1 MIGAQNDSTI
11 QENLIER
18 FMSLPNQ
25 TWDAIIAEASNNLT
39 VLHDIVRI
47 KQIVGILKTNIRACK
62 AIGSG
67 FLIQLGRIYLD
78 MINVYKCMSGYIT
91 QALHD
96 KPPTMV
102 RDPVIRGMLS
112 VKKESLRLISE
123 FVTRSNDA
131 ETIKNQLLG
140 PLLEAVLVDYANGIA
155 ASREPEVLSTMA
167 IIITKLE
174 SLVEDHVGAIFLQ
187 TFECTLDMINKNF
200 EDWPEH
206 RVNFYQ
212 MIQAVVKHSF
222 NALLKLTSEQFKL
235 VLDAII
241 WAFKHTMRNV
251 ADIGLE
257 ILYHLLES
265 MSRESSA
272 AAVFFKEYYTSV
284 IEHLFSVVTDSTHT
298 GALSMHANIL
308 AFMFCVVE
316 KGQLTVTLNESAPDN
331 VTYVKEYVGTL
342 LRNAFPHLTL
352 QQVQVFVTGLFSL
365 DEDNA
370 QFREHL
376 RDFLVQ
382 IREYAGEDESDL
394 YLEERQQALKQ
405 AEGEKAALRKAV
417 PGILNPHADFEK
429 AVAIDEDMS

>member
-1 MIGAQNDSTI
+1 
-11 QENLIER
+11 
-18 FMSLPNQ
+18 
-25 TWDAIIAEASNNLT
+25 
-39 VLHDIVRI
+39 
-47 KQIVGILKTNIRACK
+47 
-62 AIGSG
+62 
-67 FLIQLGRIYLD
+67 

-123 FVTRSNDA
+123 FVIRSNDA

-352 QQVQVFVTGLFSL
+352 QQVFTHLFSS
-365 DEDNA
+365 EPFVNRS
-370 QFREHL
+370 FSR
-376 RDFLVQ
+376 
-382 IREYAGEDESDL
+382 
-394 YLEERQQALKQ
+394 
-405 AEGEKAALRKAV
+405 
-417 PGILNPHADFEK
+417 FEP
-429 AVAIDEDMS
+429 